1 MITLKTFKHLPAVSA
16 YCICAEMPDGLN
28 FFSGIKEKMIG
39 NPPIPLRGVTWDTN
53 IRELFPFPSETLAM
67 EALEKIIDYKGA
79 AVGIIIVPYAYN
91 SIIIKP

>member
-1 MITLKTFKHLPAVSA
+1 MITLKTFKHLPAVCA

-28 FFSGIKEKMIG
+28 FFSGIKERMIG
-39 NPPIPLRGVTWDTN
+39 NPSIPLRAVTWDTN
-53 IRELFPFPSETLAM
+53 IRELFPFPSEILAM

-79 AVGIIIVPYAYN
+79 AVGIIIVPLAYN